1 MLKIYFLCC
10 LLYVPFFMQAQVL
23 DPSIINTAG
32 GKMDIASRTNQAN
45 NNWMLDWSLGEPFA
59 IQNWCSKNKI
69 IFSIGFLQPSLLL
82 NPALI
87 RPGVFD
93 FKLKWGPNPVS
104 TYLLLSCKQA
114 GIDIIR
120 IDIVD
125 SDGNKIQKIEGPYS
139 GLDFSKQISFASA
152 NTGIYFITI
161 HYIVANKFTQVK
173 ILKIIKV

>member
-1 MLKIYFLCC
+1 MLKIYCLCC
-10 LLYVPFFMQAQVL
+10 LQLLSFCIQAQVL

-32 GKMDIASRTNQAN
+32 GKIDINSSINHAN

-69 IFSIGFLQPSLLL
+69 VFSIGFLQPSLLL
-82 NPALI
+82 NPELL
-87 RPGVFD
+87 RPGAFD

-104 TYLLLSCKQA
+104 NYLQISCKQA

-120 IDIVD
+120 INIVD

-139 GLDFSKQISFASA
+139 GLDFSKRISFASA
-152 NTGIYFITI
+152 NTGIYFISI

-173 ILKIIKV
+173 VLKIIKV

>member
-10 LLYVPFFMQAQVL
+10 LLLLSFCIQAQVL
-23 DPSIINTAG
+23 DPSIINSAG
-32 GKMDIASRTNQAN
+32 GKIDITSRTNQVN

-69 IFSIGFLQPSLLL
+69 VFSIGFLQPSLLL
-82 NPALI
+82 NPELI
-87 RPGVFD
+87 RPGAFD

-120 IDIVD
+120 INIVD
-125 SDGNKIQKIEGPYS
+125 SDGNKIQKIEGPFS
-139 GLDFSKQISFASA
+139 GLDFSKRISFASA
-152 NTGIYFITI
+152 NTGIYFISI

>member
-1 MLKIYFLCC
+1 MFKIYFLCC
-10 LLYVPFFMQAQVL
+10 LLFISSFSQAQIL

-32 GKMDIASRTNQAN
+32 GKMDITSTTNQVN
-45 NNWMLDWSLGEPFA
+45 YNWMLDWSLGEPFA

-69 IFSIGFLQPSLLL
+69 VFSIGYLQPSLLL
-82 NPALI
+82 NPELI
-87 RPGVFD
+87 RPGAFD

-104 TYLLLSCKQA
+104 NYLLLSCKQA

-120 IDIVD
+120 INIVD
-125 SDGNKIQKIEGPYS
+125 IDGNKIQKIEGPYS
-139 GLDFSKQISFASA
+139 GLDFSKRISFASV

>member
-1 MLKIYFLCC
+1 MH
-10 LLYVPFFMQAQVL
+10 AQVL

-32 GKMDIASRTNQAN
+32 GNIDIASTKNQAN
-45 NNWMLDWSLGEPFA
+45 NNWMFDWSLGEPFA

-69 IFSIGFLQPSLLL
+69 VFSIGFLQPSLLL
-82 NPALI
+82 NPELI
-87 RPGVFD
+87 RPGAFD

-104 TYLLLSCKQA
+104 NYLLLSCKQA

-120 IDIVD
+120 INIVD
-125 SDGNKIQKIEGPYS
+125 IDGNKIQKIEGPYS
-139 GLDFSKQISFASA
+139 GLDFSKRISFASA

>member
-10 LLYVPFFMQAQVL
+10 LLFVPFLIKAQVL
-23 DPSIINTAG
+23 DPSVINTAG
-32 GKMDIASRTNQAN
+32 GNINIASRTNQVN
-45 NNWMLDWSLGEPFA
+45 INWMLDWSLGEPFA

-82 NPALI
+82 NPDLI